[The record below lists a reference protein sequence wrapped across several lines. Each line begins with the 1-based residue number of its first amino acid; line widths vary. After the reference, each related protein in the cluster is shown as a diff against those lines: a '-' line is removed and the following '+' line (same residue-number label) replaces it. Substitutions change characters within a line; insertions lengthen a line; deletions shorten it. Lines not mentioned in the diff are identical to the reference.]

1 MNQNPAVPTDCKVA
15 ILGFG
20 TVGQSVARIL
30 TKNTPPGLK
39 LTHIYNR
46 RIEEKKIAWVPS
58 TVKWTD
64 DINSVLS
71 SDVDVVVELIGGNDP
86 AEHWIRK
93 ALTSGKSVVT
103 ANKQVIAESGPEL
116 IELAIRHGQIISFE
130 ASVAGGV
137 PVVRG
142 LEEGLSG
149 DRLFRI
155 VGILNGTCNFI
166 LTQMETSGKTLDE
179 AVKEAQN
186 KGFAETDPTAD
197 IDGLDARAK
206 LAILSWIGLGYHLK
220 PTSIVSRSIRTIE
233 AIDFAYA
240 ARLDCTIRQISLVER
255 GDGNNILAS
264 VQPALVPTLS
274 PLAAVQGSQN
284 LIMVTGEFGG
294 ETGFFGYGAGGDP
307 TAVAV
312 VSDLIG
318 IVAQRQSPLPS
329 VRKKSTSSIEAVGN
343 LTTPHYLRFTVKDS
357 PYIISSLAGIL
368 SRHNINIG
376 SVLQEPG
383 QDQNA
388 LPFVITLEACSSSV
402 IEQALSDI
410 KALDF
415 HVRTPVNLPMFPN
428 LAWRDTRGEC

>member
-1 MNQNPAVPTDCKVA
+1 MA

-149 DRLFRI
+149 DRLSRV

-179 AVKEAQN
+179 AVKEA
-186 KGFAETDPTAD
+186 
-197 IDGLDARAK
+197 
-206 LAILSWIGLGYHLK
+206 
-220 PTSIVSRSIRTIE
+220 
-233 AIDFAYA
+233 
-240 ARLDCTIRQISLVER
+240 
-255 GDGNNILAS
+255 
-264 VQPALVPTLS
+264 
-274 PLAAVQGSQN
+274 
-284 LIMVTGEFGG
+284 
-294 ETGFFGYGAGGDP
+294 
-307 TAVAV
+307 
-312 VSDLIG
+312 
-318 IVAQRQSPLPS
+318 
-329 VRKKSTSSIEAVGN
+329 
-343 LTTPHYLRFTVKDS
+343 
-357 PYIISSLAGIL
+357 
-368 SRHNINIG
+368 
-376 SVLQEPG
+376 
-383 QDQNA
+383 
-388 LPFVITLEACSSSV
+388 
-402 IEQALSDI
+402 
-410 KALDF
+410 
-415 HVRTPVNLPMFPN
+415 
-428 LAWRDTRGEC
+428 